1 MIGPKFG
8 TVKSYFKNKLI
19 FQEGQPGN
27 VGYLVKTGEV
37 TIYKIIDG
45 EKRILSKLGPGE
57 VFGEMGIVTEVP
69 RTAFAEATEYCELV
83 IIDKETLLDM
93 LKKSP
98 KLIQSITLLL
108 MKRLAG
114 TLYMLDHQD
123 NQAPGPK
130 KLLAFY
136 SLLDLMARGYSS
148 INYHF
153 FSEKV
158 MDIVHMNQAEIDGLI
173 SELIHLNIVKATGE
187 LENLKT
193 SECKIKILDSLLLQ
207 KKMKRIQQT
216 LHSQP

>member
-45 EKRILSKLGPGE
+45 EKRILSRLGPGE
-57 VFGEMGIVTEVP
+57 VFGEMGIVTESP
-69 RTAFAEATEYCELV
+69 RTAYAEASEYCELV
-83 IIDKETLLDM
+83 VIDKDTLLDM

-123 NQAPGPK
+123 DQAPGPK
-130 KLLAFY
+130 KLLGFY
-136 SLLDLMARGYSS
+136 SLLELMARGNSN
-148 INYHF
+148 INYNF
-153 FSEKV
+153 FSERV
-158 MDIVHMNQAEIDGLI
+158 MDIVHMNQPEIDQLI
-173 SELIHLNIVKATGE
+173 KDLIQLKIAEVRGDHETMNTYGCTVKIIDT
-187 LENLKT
+187 L
-193 SECKIKILDSLLLQ
+193 SLQ
-207 KKMKRIQQT
+207 KKMKRIKQT
-216 LHSQP
+216 LT

>member
-45 EKRILSKLGPGE
+45 EKRILSRLGPGE
-57 VFGEMGIVTEVP
+57 VFGEMGIVTESP
-69 RTAFAEATEYCELV
+69 RTAYAEASEYCELV
-83 IIDKETLLDM
+83 VIDKDTLLDM

-123 NQAPGPK
+123 DQAPGPK
-130 KLLAFY
+130 KLLGFY
-136 SLLDLMARGYSS
+136 SLLELMARGNSN
-148 INYHF
+148 INYNF
-153 FSEKV
+153 FSERV
-158 MDIVHMNQAEIDGLI
+158 MDIVHMNQPEIDQLI
-173 SELIHLNIVKATGE
+173 KDLTQLKIAEVRGDHETMNTYGCTVKIIDT
-187 LENLKT
+187 L
-193 SECKIKILDSLLLQ
+193 SLQ
-207 KKMKRIQQT
+207 KKMKRIKQT
-216 LHSQP
+216 LT

>member
-19 FQEGQPGN
+19 FQEGQAGN

-37 TIYKIIDG
+37 IIYKIIDG
-45 EKRILSKLGPGE
+45 EKRILNKLGPGE
-57 VFGEMGIVTEVP
+57 VFGEMGIVTESP
-69 RTAFAEATEYCELV
+69 RTAFAEAGEYCELV
-83 IIDKETLLDM
+83 VIDKDTLLDM

-114 TLYMLDHQD
+114 TLHMLDHQD
-123 NQAPGPK
+123 DQAPGPR
-130 KLLAFY
+130 KLLGFY
-136 SLLDLMARGYSS
+136 SLMDLMSRGNPN

-158 MDIVHMNQAEIDGLI
+158 VDIVHMNQSEIDGLI
-173 SELIHLNIVKATGE
+173 NELALLNIVEVTGE
-187 LENLKT
+187 YENIKT
-193 SECKIKILDSLLLQ
+193 SGCKIKILDSLLLQ
-207 KKMKRIQQT
+207 KKMKRIKQT
-216 LHSQP
+216 LYSHS